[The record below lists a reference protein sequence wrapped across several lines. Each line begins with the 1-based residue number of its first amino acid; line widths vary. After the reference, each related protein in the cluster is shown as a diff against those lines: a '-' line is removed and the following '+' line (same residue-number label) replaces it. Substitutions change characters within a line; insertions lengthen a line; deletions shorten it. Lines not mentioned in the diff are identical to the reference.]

1 MTAKRPAL
9 AATLA
14 LSLAACATTPHSAGP
29 GGKPEAGRFGPTHA
43 SIHRG
48 ADDLLTAGLGL
59 DGLRGMT
66 PPAFADAAHPTPA
79 ELRRRAI
86 WSNWRGIADLSPG
99 GGYGTLYGSTV
110 AVPGRE
116 FSALAWLPGA
126 HQPHRVLVQ
135 VPDDFDA
142 AKRCVVVAPASGSRG
157 VYGAIAVAGAWGL
170 PKGCAVAYTDKGAGT
185 DYFDLDAG
193 LGVAVD
199 GTVAAPASGKTLAF
213 VPDAAAGASGV
224 AIRHAHSLDNPE
236 ADWGRHVRQAA
247 RFALQ
252 VLDDAVPAG
261 APFRFDNTRVIAV
274 GISNGGGAVLRAAE
288 LEGSG
293 AGEGWLD
300 AVVAGEPNVYVEG
313 GRPLYD
319 FASEA
324 ALLQPCALL
333 HVPESELPQPPML
346 AQLKPFW
353 AVRCDSL
360 ARAGLITGGDTASQA
375 KSAYERM
382 RAEGWTDEAMRAGFV
397 SSGFDLWRSV
407 LVTYASAYGRYRV
420 GEHPCDYAFSAQE
433 TDSTPRAAT
442 AAERAAWW
450 SDAAGIPPGNGVGIV
465 DGRMSLPDFTLA
477 GLQCL
482 RALWE
487 GEGADAKRVQAG
499 IAETRAG
506 MPRAGLP
513 VVVVHGLAD
522 GLVPPAFSSAP
533 YVAAARAAGRPVSYW
548 QVRNAEH
555 FDAFLGFPAYAAHYV
570 PLLPYVYAALDRVEA
585 HLDSGAP
592 LPADAVVATTP
603 RGTNALGAGDLAI
616 PR

>member
-1 MTAKRPAL
+1 MNAHRSAL

-14 LSLAACATTPHSAGP
+14 LSLAGCASLPPSGADAGA
-29 GGKPEAGRFGPTHA
+29 EAGRFGPSHA

-48 ADDLLTAGLGL
+48 ADDLLTAGLGIA
-59 DGLRGMT
+59 GLREMT
-66 PPAFADAAHPTPA
+66 PPTFADVQHPTVA

-99 GGYGTLYGSTV
+99 GGYGTLYGSTA

-116 FSALAWLPGA
+116 FAALAWLPGA

-157 VYGAIAVAGAWGL
+157 VYGGIAVAGAWGL

-185 DYFDLDAG
+185 DYFDLDAN

-199 GTVAAPASGKTLAF
+199 GTVAAPGSGKSLAF
-213 VPDAAAGASGV
+213 VPDAAGGATGV
-224 AIRHAHSLDNPE
+224 AFRHAHSLDNPE

-247 RFALQ
+247 QYALQ
-252 VLDDAVPAG
+252 VLEEAVPAA

-288 LEGSG
+288 LPGD
-293 AGEGWLD
+293 WLD
-300 AVVAGEPNVYVEG
+300 AVVAGEPNVYVAG

-333 HVPESELPQPPML
+333 HVPEAELPQPPML

-360 ARAGLITGGDTASQA
+360 AEAGLIDGGDTAAQA
-375 KSAYERM
+375 ESAYERM
-382 RAEGWTDEAMRAGFV
+382 RAHGWTDAAMRAGFV

-407 LVTYASAYGRYRV
+407 LVTYASAYGRYRA
-420 GEHPCDYAFSAQE
+420 GEHPCGYGFSAQA
-433 TDSTPRAAT
+433 TDSTARAAT

-450 SDAAGIPPGNGVGIV
+450 PDAAGIPPGNGVGII

-482 RALWE
+482 RALWN
-487 GEGADAKRVQAG
+487 GEGVEALRVQAG

-513 VVVVHGLAD
+513 LVVVHGLDD

-533 YVAAARAAGRPVSYW
+533 WVAAARAAGRDVSYW

-555 FDAFLGFPAYAAHYV
+555 FDAFLGFPSYAARYV
-570 PLLPYVYAALDRVEA
+570 PLLPYVYAALDRVDA
-585 HLDSGAP
+585 HLASGAP
-592 LPADAVVATTP
+592 LPRDATVATTP
-603 RGTNALGAGDLAI
+603 RGTDALEAGDLAI